1 VEVRILEAGKHRA
14 ALELDDTSRREA
26 CQLRRAA
33 DGRDPPV
40 ADDHGL
46 GIAGRDGV
54 DSASSKEQIDGVRV
68 HGEVAIFSPAEARRA
83 VERGFDDSVGFLGE
97 LVRVPSLLGDEEPAQ
112 KLVESRLR
120 DLGFEI
126 RSVQPAP
133 ERLAE
138 RPDSGIPLI
147 PYEGRRSLV
156 ATMGGGSGRSLLL
169 NGHVD
174 VVSAEPLDRWTREPF
189 GAQIEEGRMYGRG
202 ACDMKGGVAAM
213 LLGVEAA
220 LSAGPLSGQ
229 LVYQSVI
236 EEECGG
242 NGALAAC
249 LEGPL
254 AEATLIAE
262 PTNGGMDLVA
272 VGVIWAR
279 ITLEADSRHASNADR
294 GSNPIEAAYPVIQA
308 LRGLEA
314 ELNADPEPEVAEL
327 EQPYLLNVGALHAG
341 DWASMTPGR
350 ATLDV
355 RLGFPI
361 RMEPAEAQSR
371 LAAAVSAADPNA
383 GVEFRGFRARGYSF
397 DADSPFVSL
406 LGDCHEEVRGGRPRP
421 DPSRATTDLR
431 FFEGQAVCYG
441 PTGEGLHGVDEW
453 VDLESIADVA
463 AVIALLIRRWGE
475 G

>member
-1 VEVRILEAGKHRA
+1 M
-14 ALELDDTSRREA
+14 
-26 CQLRRAA
+26 
-33 DGRDPPV
+33 
-40 ADDHGL
+40 
-46 GIAGRDGV
+46 
-54 DSASSKEQIDGVRV
+54 
-68 HGEVAIFSPAEARRA
+68 AIFSSADARRA
-83 VERGFDDSVGFLGE
+83 VEHAFDDTVSFLGD
-97 LVRVPSLLGDEEPAQ
+97 LVRVPSLLGEEEPAQ
-112 KLVESRLR
+112 QLVEGRLQE
-120 DLGFEI
+120 LGFGV
-126 RSVQPAP
+126 RSVEPDS
-133 ERLAE
+133 EVLAE

-147 PYEGRRSLV
+147 PYDGRRSLIG
-156 ATMGGGSGRSLLL
+156 TTGERSGRSLLL

-189 GAQIEEGRMYGRG
+189 GGEIADGRMYGRG
-202 ACDMKGGVAAM
+202 SCDMKGGIAAM

-220 LSAGPLSGQ
+220 LAAGPLPGRV
-229 LVYQSVI
+229 VYQSVI

-254 AEATLIAE
+254 ADATLIAE

-279 ITLEADSRHASNADR
+279 ITLEGDSRHASNADR
-294 GSNPIEAAYPVIQA
+294 GANPIEAAYPVIRA
-308 LRGLEA
+308 LHGLEA
-314 ELNADPEPEVAEL
+314 ELNDAPEPEL
-327 EQPYLLNVGALHAG
+327 EGLDSPYLLNVGALHAG

-371 LAAAVSAADPNA
+371 LAAAVRAADPA
-383 GVEFRGFRARGYSF
+383 AAVEFRGFRARGYSF
-397 DADSPFVSL
+397 DPESPFVRL
-406 LGDCHEEVRGGRPRP
+406 LGDCHSEVRGGRPRP

-441 PTGEGLHGVDEW
+441 PTGDGLHGVDEW
-453 VDLESIADVA
+453 VDLESIADAA
-463 AVIALLIRRWGE
+463 AVIALLIRRWG
-475 G
+475 GS